1 MYQLKILP
9 QAQKD
14 LDELQ
19 GKIFNKIKEAIV
31 SLAHN
36 PRPYGSIKLTNEQG
50 YRVRIGDYRLLYRID
65 DKLKEVFI
73 YRIKHRREV
82 YR

>member
-1 MYQLKILP
+1 MYKLKIIS

-14 LDELQ
+14 LNQLQ
-19 GKIFNKIKEAIV
+19 GKIFYNIKSAILE
-31 SLAHN
+31 LAAD
-36 PRPYGSIKLTNEQG
+36 PRPYGVTKLTNENG
-50 YRVRIGDYRLLYRID
+50 YRIRIGDYRALYRID

-73 YRIKHRREV
+73 YRIKHRKEA

>member
-1 MYQLKILP
+1 MYKLKILP

-14 LDELQ
+14 LAQLQ
-19 GKIFNKIKEAIV
+19 DKIFNTIKSKIV
-31 SLAHN
+31 RLARN
-36 PRPYGSIKLTNEQG
+36 PRPFGTLKLTNEEG
-50 YRVRIGDYRLLYRID
+50 YRIRIGDFRVLYRID

-73 YRIKHRREV
+73 YRIKHRRDV